1 MFFNCLR
8 SVFSFL
14 VLKNRGLSCV
24 KLMSD
29 CTEKFYDY
37 PRMLKFL
44 LLIRK
49 IYYLCALK
57 YCKLSI

>member
-1 MFFNCLR
+1 MLFNCLR
-8 SVFSFL
+8 SIFSFL

-49 IYYLCALK
+49 NILPLPLK
-57 YCKLSI
+57 NCKLSI

>member
-8 SVFSFL
+8 SIFSFL

-37 PRMLKFL
+37 VSSVSKLKFL

-49 IYYLCALK
+49 NILSLCLK
-57 YCKLSI
+57 IL

>member
-8 SVFSFL
+8 SIFSFL

-49 IYYLCALK
+49 NILSLCLK
-57 YCKLSI
+57 IL